1 MSDSDSDS
9 QSEPEMT
16 YNDLEATLSDADSET
31 SETWNWRNAENN
43 RLIIQLYKYDKAQDK
58 RLDDIEKKLE
68 ELDLRNKP
76 HGGRRTR
83 GKLRARSRGGGGVHL
98 KQVHNIIQ
106 PLKNEI
112 MNLKSK
118 ITDLNN
124 SVDEIKRRTGIGG
137 RRKKRTK
144 KRRKKRRKSRR
155 KSRKK
160 RRKSRRKRRR

>member
-1 MSDSDSDS
+1 MSNSDSDS

-16 YNDLEATLSDADSET
+16 YNDLESMLSDADSET
-31 SETWNWRNAENN
+31 SESWNWRNSENN

-83 GKLRARSRGGGGVHL
+83 GKLRA
-98 KQVHNIIQ
+98 
-106 PLKNEI
+106 
-112 MNLKSK
+112 
-118 ITDLNN
+118 
-124 SVDEIKRRTGIGG
+124 
-137 RRKKRTK
+137 
-144 KRRKKRRKSRR
+144 KSRA

-160 RRKSRRKRRR
+160 RRKSRRKSKGRKRRRKNLKKRTKRRR